1 MADHHEDALP
11 VREAVLCTER
21 RLGAHE
27 GNILVAQANL
37 ATSLRM
43 LKRLDEAMRM
53 RRETYSGTLKLYGEE
68 HRETLIEINNYANS
82 LLSLGRWEEARA
94 LLGKWPV
101 AQRVLGKSN
110 QLTLTIGAGYAVA
123 LYQNPGATLDDLHE
137 AVHTLEE
144 LEPIARRVFGGAHS
158 LVVDIGRCLRDARAV
173 ADRRSASPPSPTAW
187 VVGGGALTYATT
199 AADPREGVVAGECL
213 N

>member
-1 MADHHEDALP
+1 M
-11 VREAVLCTER
+11 
-21 RLGAHE
+21 
-27 GNILVAQANL
+27 I
-37 ATSLRM
+37 
-43 LKRLDEAMRM
+43 
-53 RRETYSGTLKLYGEE
+53 ET
-68 HRETLIEINNYANS
+68 NNYANS

-123 LYQNPGATLDDLHE
+123 LYQDPGATLADLRE
-137 AVHTLEE
+137 AVNTLEE
-144 LEPIARRVFGGAHS
+144 VAPTTRRVLGGANL
-158 LVVDIGRCLRDARAV
+158 LVLDIERCLRDARAV

-199 AADPREGVVAGECL
+199 AADPREGVVADAPPGSV
-213 N
+213 